1 MFTYLEKHGITFET
15 LTEESRESVHEKD
28 ITNGLIVDLYNL
40 AKQKCV
46 EVHTELPIWIS
57 KICNL
62 DKNAI
67 NSNALMCKI
76 HRTMKTS
83 KTKRGERKRAFLDM
97 KFSVPVQTQSIV
109 TETSTSAIF
118 SKEVNEPVHNKDMK
132 KTEEKLFERRSKV
145 KELTEKNKQL
155 KRKYER
161 MLGKQEAATVIKKK
175 KDEELS
181 ESKSELKQ
189 LKKTITK
196 FRAENQ
202 NVQKTEG

>member
-1 MFTYLEKHGITFET
+1 
-15 LTEESRESVHEKD
+15 
-28 ITNGLIVDLYNL
+28 
-40 AKQKCV
+40 
-46 EVHTELPIWIS
+46 
-57 KICNL
+57 
-62 DKNAI
+62 
-67 NSNALMCKI
+67 
-76 HRTMKTS
+76 
-83 KTKRGERKRAFLDM
+83 M
-97 KFSVPVQTQSIV
+97 KFSVLVQTQSIV

-118 SKEVNEPVHNKDMK
+118 SKEVNEPVHNKYMK
-132 KTEEKLFERRSKV
+132 KTQEKLFERRSKV

-155 KRKYER
+155 KRKNER

>member
-1 MFTYLEKHGITFET
+1 M
-15 LTEESRESVHEKD
+15 
-28 ITNGLIVDLYNL
+28 
-40 AKQKCV
+40 
-46 EVHTELPIWIS
+46 HTELPIWIS

-67 NSNALMCKI
+67 NFNALMCEI

-97 KFSVPVQTQSIV
+97 KFPVPVQTQSIV

-118 SKEVNEPVHNKDMK
+118 SKVTQQRHEK
-132 KTEEKLFERRSKV
+132 KTEEKLSERRSKV
-145 KELTEKNKQL
+145 KELTEKNKHL

-161 MLGKQEAATVIKKK
+161 MFGKQEAATMIKKK
-175 KDEELS
+175 KDKELS

-189 LKKTITK
+189 LKKQL
-196 FRAENQ
+196 Q
-202 NVQKTEG
+202 NSEQKIKMYKKQKDKYKQSYFEKCRKVSQLEKKV

>member
-28 ITNGLIVDLYNL
+28 ITNGLVVDLYNL

-67 NSNALMCKI
+67 NSNSLMCKI

-83 KTKRGERKRAFLDM
+83 KTKRGERKRLFLDM

-109 TETSTSAIF
+109 TETSTSAIS

-132 KTEEKLFERRSKV
+132 KT
-145 KELTEKNKQL
+145 
-155 KRKYER
+155 
-161 MLGKQEAATVIKKK
+161 
-175 KDEELS
+175 
-181 ESKSELKQ
+181 
-189 LKKTITK
+189 
-196 FRAENQ
+196 
-202 NVQKTEG
+202 